1 MSKSKSDKS
10 KTTKK
15 EAPKSGLIV
24 KNNNSGSS
32 YGKPSSNI
40 PNRGFSSSKK
50 GGVTSTPRKAK

>member
-1 MSKSKSDKS
+1 MSKAKTDKT
-10 KTTKK
+10 KTVKK
-15 EAPKSGLIV
+15 EAPKSGMII
-24 KNNNSGSS
+24 KSSTSGGS